1 VSKLSEWRQNGSLK
15 FSAKSLKSQLERV
28 KGIEPSY
35 SAWKGFVG
43 WILSKRIRTK
53 GSSKRY
59 WTVIAFPVYPNWR
72 RFPNRPLPAV
82 IFLLL
87 VFAPIAASAAR
98 YFWLGDGRG
107 NRQTEDRSSAGLL
120 PPATEHA
127 DALIRIF
134 AARTVRWRSFIAV
147 HTWILVKEKGA
158 SSYSR

>member
-1 VSKLSEWRQNGSLK
+1 V
-15 FSAKSLKSQLERV
+15 
-28 KGIEPSY
+28 
-35 SAWKGFVG
+35 
-43 WILSKRIRTK
+43 
-53 GSSKRY
+53 
-59 WTVIAFPVYPNWR
+59 
-72 RFPNRPLPAV
+72 V

-107 NRQTEDRSSAGLL
+107 NWQTEDRSSAGLL